1 MAVARKT
8 PIERYRN
15 IGISAHID
23 AGKTTTTERI
33 LFYTGV
39 NHKIGEVHD
48 GAATMDWME
57 QEQERGIT
65 ITSAATTCFWKG
77 MDLSYPEHRINI
89 IDTPGHVDFTIEVER
104 SLRVLDGACMV
115 YDAVAGVQPQSETVW
130 RQANKYRVPRLA
142 FINKMDRVGANY
154 FKSYEHIRTR
164 LKGNP
169 VPIQIPLGAEDTFAG
184 VIDLVTM
191 EAIYWDEASQGMKF
205 ERRPI
210 PAELAAESKQW
221 RDKMVEAAA
230 EANEELMNKYL
241 ESNELSAEEIKKGI
255 RIRTINNEIVPMLC
269 GSAFKNKGVQ
279 AMLDAVIDY
288 LPSPVDIPPVKGANE
303 KGEPDFRK
311 PGDDEPFAALAF
323 KIMTDPFV
331 GQLSF
336 IRVYSGVL
344 SSGDTVYTSV
354 RGRKER
360 IGRLLQMH
368 ANERQEIKE
377 VRAGDIAAVVG
388 LKDVITGETICDVKK
403 IITLERMEFPEPVI
417 SQAVEPKTKVDQEKM
432 GMALG
437 RLAQEDPSFRVR
449 TDEESGQTIISGMGE
464 LHLEIIVDRMK
475 REFGVE
481 ASVGKPQVAYRETFK
496 KSLESEGKFIKQS
509 GGRGQYGHVWL
520 KLEPQHG
527 KGYEFVDAVK
537 GGRVPKEF
545 IPAVRKG
552 VDEALQE
559 GVLAGYPVVDIKVTL
574 TDGSYHEVD
583 SNENA
588 FKMAAIFAFK
598 DGMRQA
604 HPVLLE
610 PIMAVEVETPE
621 EKMGDVIGD
630 LSARRGVI
638 LGMDDLPG
646 SKAIKAEVPL
656 NEMFG
661 YSTTLRSLTQGRATY
676 TMEFKHYAEAPKSV
690 ADSII
695 NKDDKDKK

>member
-8 PIERYRN
+8 RIERYRN

-154 FKSYEHIRTR
+154 FKSYEHIRNR

-169 VPIQIPLGAEDTFAG
+169 VPIQIPLGAEDSFAG
-184 VIDLVTM
+184 VIDLVAM

-205 ERRPI
+205 DRRPI
-210 PAELAAESKQW
+210 PAELAAEAKQW

-241 ESNELSAEEIKKGI
+241 ESNELSVEEIKKGL

-288 LPSPVDIPPVKGANE
+288 LPSPVDIPPVKGENE

-311 PGDDEPFAALAF
+311 PADDESFSGLAF

-344 SSGDTVYTSV
+344 CSGDTVYTSV
-354 RGRKER
+354 RGKKER

-368 ANERQEIKE
+368 ANERQDIKE

-403 IITLERMEFPEPVI
+403 IITLERIDRKSTRLNSSHGYI
-417 SQAVEPKTKVDQEKM
+417 SYAVFC
-432 GMALG
+432 L
-437 RLAQEDPSFRVR
+437 
-449 TDEESGQTIISGMGE
+449 
-464 LHLEIIVDRMK
+464 
-475 REFGVE
+475 
-481 ASVGKPQVAYRETFK
+481 K
-496 KSLESEGKFIKQS
+496 K
-509 GGRGQYGHVWL
+509 
-520 KLEPQHG
+520 
-527 KGYEFVDAVK
+527 
-537 GGRVPKEF
+537 
-545 IPAVRKG
+545 
-552 VDEALQE
+552 
-559 GVLAGYPVVDIKVTL
+559 
-574 TDGSYHEVD
+574 
-583 SNENA
+583 
-588 FKMAAIFAFK
+588 
-598 DGMRQA
+598 
-604 HPVLLE
+604 
-610 PIMAVEVETPE
+610 
-621 EKMGDVIGD
+621 
-630 LSARRGVI
+630 
-638 LGMDDLPG
+638 
-646 SKAIKAEVPL
+646 
-656 NEMFG
+656 
-661 YSTTLRSLTQGRATY
+661 
-676 TMEFKHYAEAPKSV
+676 
-690 ADSII
+690 
-695 NKDDKDKK
+695 KK